1 MLNKELG
8 ILKEMQSVDDLINA
22 SVNPGIQSIEQ
33 VAHHVIN
40 AGGKRIRPAVLLT
53 AYNALN
59 GDNITEAIPLAAA
72 LELIHT
78 GTLVHDDIN
87 DKSCM
92 RRGIPTAHTKF
103 GTADS
108 LLTGDYLFIRAIQIV
123 NEYEKEIRETIVD
136 SCITLVTGEIL
147 QSHNINN
154 VQFTEKEYLEVIEKK
169 TASSISACAEA
180 GGIISGGSKD
190 QLNSLKTY
198 GLNLGIGFQI
208 IDDLLDVIGTEAVT
222 GKNIGND
229 LCEGKTTILSI
240 YALNNSN
247 PSQKEKLQKV
257 IVNKDKT
264 TEEIFEA
271 IEIIKDVGS
280 VEYARN
286 LAEEYGKKAK
296 EAIKTLPDSNGREK
310 LELLVDFAIY
320 RNH

>member
-1 MLNKELG
+1 MLDMELG
-8 ILKEMQSVDDLINA
+8 ILKEMQSVDDLIKN
-22 SVNPGIQSIEQ
+22 SVNPGIHSIEQ
-33 VAHHVIN
+33 VANHVIN

-53 AYNALN
+53 AYNAIN
-59 GDNITEAIPLAAA
+59 GENIQEAIPLAAA

-87 DKSCM
+87 DSSCM

-123 NEYEKEIRETIVD
+123 NEYAKEIRDTIVD

-147 QSHNINN
+147 QSNNINN

-180 GGIISGGSKD
+180 GAIIGGGSED
-190 QLNSLKTY
+190 QINSLKTY

-208 IDDLLDVIGTEAVT
+208 IDDLLDVIGTET
-222 GKNIGND
+222 EIGKNIGND
-229 LCEGKTTILSI
+229 LCQGKTTILSI
-240 YALNNSN
+240 HALNNSS
-247 PSQKEKLQKV
+247 PSQKEILQKV

-264 TEEIFEA
+264 AEEISEA

-280 VEYARN
+280 VDYARN
-286 LAEEYGKKAK
+286 LGEEYGKKAK
-296 EAIKTLPDSNGREK
+296 EAIKTLPDGREK